1 MLANT
6 MKQTMVFI
14 SAILSMVKMKARE
27 VEDCAWVHLAQRSG
41 LRLYFPRTR
50 SRAFLIFYAC
60 PFPISPLPAIWVREG
75 RTSFPHQELT
85 SGYE

>member
-27 VEDCAWVHLAQRSG
+27 VEDCAWVHLA
-41 LRLYFPRTR
+41 
-50 SRAFLIFYAC
+50 
-60 PFPISPLPAIWVREG
+60 
-75 RTSFPHQELT
+75 
-85 SGYE
+85 